1 VYDKELHF
9 HTLHKALSPRDQVFV
24 SYFLVD
30 LNASKAARKAGF
42 SRRSAGQIGWEV
54 LKKHEIAACIQVGL
68 DLIAARCEV
77 TAEKVM
83 HELAAVAFSNIT
95 HFEIKEHGDV
105 ALEKDA
111 PAEAIR
117 AVQYVK
123 RTVREDGSITTEYR
137 LWDKLKALE
146 LLGKKLKLWV
156 ERIETESLQDEVYK
170 LLLKQLKE
178 EQSQATRLDE
188 KSSISW
194 GISPTEF
201 SESHTR

>member
-1 VYDKELHF
+1 MLHETEKNYHALCSSLTAKEQ
-9 HTLHKALSPRDQVFV
+9 RFV
-24 SYFLVD
+24 SEYLVHG
-30 LNASKAARKAGF
+30 NASKAARKAGF
-42 SRRSAGQIGWEV
+42 SRRSAGQIGWEI
-54 LKKHEIAACIQVGL
+54 LKKHEIAACLQVGL

-105 ALEKDA
+105 ALEEDA

-146 LLGKKLKLWV
+146 LLGKKLKLFV
-156 ERIETESLQDEVYK
+156 ERVEVENAQDEAYR
-170 LLLKQLKE
+170 LLLRNIRQE
-178 EQSQATRLDE
+178 RGE
-188 KSSISW
+188 K
-194 GISPTEF
+194 
-201 SESHTR
+201 